1 MKNKRLIGILAILL
15 FLTPSLKIS
24 AIEDSKNIDSELY
37 WGQKMMEEKLQEGLT
52 HNFQGLF
59 LNGEGMLPGDSVE
72 RSMKL
77 KNTYKYPYTISL
89 TGNRNPED
97 IDKEYDLLDKIN
109 LDLTII
115 KKDNTEEKV
124 YSGFIFDGNK
134 EKVNLKLC
142 TLNPGEEVTL
152 NAVAT
157 LDGKSTTNEYM
168 GRKAVVEWIFRVDGD
183 DSKIDPEGPVNPE
196 DPINPEE
203 PVNPENPVNP
213 KNPDK
218 QNDLNTKNDESYT
231 PFRLSNNDSSYYGG
245 SSWSSLGKRLVST
258 GDSANILIILVLAGS
273 SLLIGTLLF
282 KKTNK
287 EE

>member
-1 MKNKRLIGILAILL
+1 MKNKRLIGTLAILL

-24 AIEDSKNIDSELY
+24 AIEDSKNTNPELY

-115 KKDNTEEKV
+115 KEDKTEEKV

-134 EKVNLKLC
+134 VKVDLKLC

-152 NAVAT
+152 NALAT
-157 LDGKSTTNEYM
+157 LDGQSTTNEYM
-168 GRKAVVEWIFRVDGD
+168 GRKAAVEWIFRVDGD
-183 DSKIDPEGPVNPE
+183 DTKINPEGPVNPE
-196 DPINPEE
+196 NPED
-203 PVNPENPVNP
+203 PVNPENPINP
-213 KNPDK
+213 ENPDK
-218 QNDLNTKNDESYT
+218 QNDLNTKNDENYT

-245 SSWSSLGKRLVST
+245 LSWSSLGKGLVST

>member
-1 MKNKRLIGILAILL
+1 MKNKRLIGILTILL

-24 AIEDSKNIDSELY
+24 AIEDSKNTNAELY
-37 WGQKMMEEKLQEGLT
+37 WGEKMMEEELQEGLT

-59 LNGEGMLPGDSVE
+59 LNGESMLPGDSVE

-89 TGNRNPED
+89 TGNRNPEN
-97 IDKEYDLLDKIN
+97 IDKEYDLLDKIK

-134 EKVNLKLC
+134 LKVNLNLC

-168 GRKAVVEWIFRVDGD
+168 GRKAAVEWIFRVDGD

-196 DPINPEE
+196 DP
-203 PVNPENPVNP
+203 
-213 KNPDK
+213 DK
-218 QNDLNTKNDESYT
+218 QNDINTRNNENYT
-231 PFRLSNNDSSYYGG
+231 PFRLSNNDSSYYSG
-245 SSWSSLGKRLVST
+245 SSWSGFGKGLVST
-258 GDSANILIILVLAGS
+258 GDSANVLIVLVLGGS